1 MMSSRRSKN
10 NVSRRTKAALLS
22 LERCE
27 PRQLQSGLQGT
38 ADVTTSIKH
47 APAFVS
53 VVPTTTVCA

>member
-10 NVSRRTKAALLS
+10 YVSRRTKAALLS

-38 ADVTTSIKH
+38 ADVTTSIKQRRLLS
-47 APAFVS
+47 ASCPPRPFRA
-53 VVPTTTVCA
+53 